1 MTKIILFLIE
11 EYHISYRKKERI
23 PRGFVKHLNTTSM
36 EYIIQS
42 PNKVVSLEKEEIIQD
57 KFRRFEKKL
66 QGLMRCDIV
75 LRKEKN
81 GERESY
87 IVEGRLYIP
96 GNDLFAKEQGTS
108 YEIAA
113 EKVCI
118 DLENQIRKQ
127 KEKKN
132 KRLTK
137 PVDSYVSDE
146 ELE

>member
-1 MTKIILFLIE
+1 
-11 EYHISYRKKERI
+11 
-23 PRGFVKHLNTTSM
+23 M

-42 PNKVVSLEKEEIIQD
+42 PNKVVSLEKEEVIQD

-66 QGLMRCDIV
+66 PGLMRCDIV

-81 GERESY
+81 EERESY
-87 IVEGRLYIP
+87 IVEGRLLIP
-96 GNDLFAKEQGTS
+96 GNDLFAKEQGAS
-108 YEIAA
+108 FEIAA
-113 EKVCI
+113 EKVCV

-132 KRLTK
+132 KRLIK
-137 PVDSYVSDE
+137 PADSYVSDE